1 MLLTGLLF
9 LSDKNE
15 RCALVVLTGRIV
27 SDDLAELFVIES
39 NIIAFSEDVAGE
51 VIRVY
56 DDA

>member
-39 NIIAFSEDVAGE
+39 HIIAFSEDIAGK
-51 VIRVY
+51 VIRINDY
-56 DDA
+56 A